1 MRRGVLP
8 SRTFARSFNS
18 VPLSAFEWELPMGDL
33 LYLALGLGA
42 FALFAGYA
50 AFCARV

>member
-1 MRRGVLP
+1 MRRRRLP
-8 SRTFARSFNS
+8 SRAFAR
-18 VPLSAFEWELPMGDL
+18 PLSIGQLPSFLWELPMGDIL
-33 LYLALGLGA
+33 FLALGIGA